1 MRVVGFQDSVGKK
14 LSNFQKTSSPVS
26 LARVRI
32 KRARDSNDLEVLLNS
47 SSKLTKSPKKFQ
59 IPSTPPNEDQDNA
72 TSLKDLPDM
81 PIYTKIRKVI
91 DIEKPEKLSNGLTKQ
106 EIVVADPTAAARVT
120 LWENDI
126 NTL

>member
-32 KRARDSNDLEVLLNS
+32 KRARDSDDLEVLLNS

-72 TSLKDLPDM
+72 TSLKYLPDM
-81 PIYTKIRKVI
+81 PIYTKI
-91 DIEKPEKLSNGLTKQ
+91 SNGLTKQ